1 MLDLCVVFVD
11 FIKLSPVLSSAPS
24 SPAASLP
31 LLIFNFDL
39 ALLPLLLLPLL
50 LLLFASTVCVN
61 YTRTI
66 TITITLSSLCC
77 LLCQL
82 KFPLSSLF
90 IYLFRLFLVF
100 IYWRFSALHFTILR
114 RVFTLRFLLL
124 TFFIPSRFF
133 GCCAFFV
140 DAETVLI
147 VFFFSRSFAR

>member
-11 FIKLSPVLSSAPS
+11 FIRPSPVLSSAPS
-24 SPAASLP
+24 SPAAALP
-31 LLIFNFDL
+31 LLIFNFAL
-39 ALLPLLLLPLL
+39 ALLPLLLLLV
-50 LLLFASTVCVN
+50 LLLFASTVCLN
-61 YTRTI
+61 YTI

-90 IYLFRLFLVF
+90 IYLVYFSYLFIGDFRHFISLF
-100 IYWRFSALHFTILR
+100 YAECLR
-114 RVFTLRFLLL
+114 TLRFLLL
-124 TFFIPSRFF
+124 TFFIPSRLFC
-133 GCCAFFV
+133 CCAFFV